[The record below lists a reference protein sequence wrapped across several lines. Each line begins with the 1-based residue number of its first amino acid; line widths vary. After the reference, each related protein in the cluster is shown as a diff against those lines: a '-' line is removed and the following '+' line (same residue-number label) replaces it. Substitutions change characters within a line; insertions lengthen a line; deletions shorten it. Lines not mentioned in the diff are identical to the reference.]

1 MTLAGHRAARVLMQG
16 AVGASCRCE
25 AEAGGPSINSNNS
38 GFTEYSPVLEMRAL
52 EELLKS
58 WRSNPD
64 ADATVAVCSFLG
76 GSKREELIREVGA
89 SAETWHAGDAAVMLA
104 VGRMYLEAEM
114 LQEAQTTLVA
124 AGKADARDP
133 RAFRYLGEVLLR
145 RGDALRADKV
155 LSRALQLG
163 AATDDV
169 ELWHERAV
177 LYSALQKRVGPEA
190 VAAEVAR
197 SMPRHVS
204 VPPGPASDPLPSFGL
219 EESTQP
225 RNQPP
230 PAAQVSRKPTL
241 VGLAEPA
248 PLPRFDSADALPARA
263 TEDSIRLSDSDLEET
278 SNPGRSLI
286 SAPIGGLPPP
296 PAAGSSDVAAQLANS
311 FLAPKGGK
319 PAAVPAKQNLK
330 STQLGGFQARPG
342 AAPAPS
348 AKAAPTVGRP
358 LTAAKSMAKQ
368 SAPPQFDDAVTVVTP
383 PPFMAQLMPQGVPSR
398 AARKHS
404 APPLVTPPP
413 FVAAA
418 PPPAP
423 PIRSVAPAN
432 LPPFGSEAETALP
445 FAATALPAPPPR
457 VPSAPPAPPRPA
469 HVLAALAGDPANPAP
484 AVVLD
489 HLARVGLYEP
499 GGGATPAW
507 EAPPR
512 QKSRGAAAILIATL
526 VIAAGGGGAYEYSR
540 RLKAARAIE
549 ADSLNAQ
556 VDKLLKTGNP
566 KDLKATDGRLTQAFE
581 LDSRSQRAGR
591 LWLQNRV
598 LNALLLA
605 GETRGIDA
613 AVYRGRQVGLPE
625 KALLVGK
632 VASFLVE
639 GDVAGGAAVLARS
652 DKDAGSDAYY
662 QLAAAAVLERAGDP
676 RGVER
681 YEAAV
686 QLAPDLAPAE
696 MLLARLLLL
705 ERGSDAAKPVIDS
718 LRKKKGDT
726 PSTRALSAL
735 AWVLSHDRPG
745 ELPSEAQLQ
754 PGDIELLPAPLA
766 AVPAM
771 VDAAKALNKQELAA
785 ASKAI
790 DSAINL
796 AMTPAL
802 AAGLGFLA
810 IEAGDEVVAR
820 KAALRALQFSGV
832 YPRARTLAARVAL
845 LGGRIDEAQKAIEG
859 LEPASA
865 DVAVVR
871 AVVAYESLES
881 ADLKSALE
889 ALGNSAVGPA
899 FSALDAAPGIINGSA
914 FPTPDK
920 LEQMAAPDKPWGELI
935 AVDAALETGN
945 LALAEKLLGKRSQET
960 LRPVHLRRLARLR
973 RLQGK
978 LDVALQASSAAA
990 EGGMALPLLLERVY
1004 ELLAK
1009 EDVAGAKQLAAK
1021 YPTLLGPLAGW
1032 VGVLTD
1038 TASKQAASAAVR
1050 LTKLDLPPDESPIA
1064 VRVLVARALMSGKD
1078 KRANAYV
1085 TALSKKLPKNPD
1097 VLAAASIE

>member
-1 MTLAGHRAARVLMQG
+1 
-16 AVGASCRCE
+16 
-25 AEAGGPSINSNNS
+25 
-38 GFTEYSPVLEMRAL
+38 MRAL

-76 GSKREELIREVGA
+76 SSKRDDLIREVGA

-104 VGRMYLEAEM
+104 VGRMYLEGNM
-114 LQEAQTTLVA
+114 LQEAQTALVA
-124 AGKADARDP
+124 AGKANASDP
-133 RAFRYLGEVLLR
+133 RPFRFLGEVLLR

-155 LSRALQLG
+155 LARALQLG
-163 AATDDV
+163 AASDEV

-204 VPPGPASDPLPSFGL
+204 VPPGPASDPLPAFGL
-219 EESTQP
+219 EESTKP
-225 RNQPP
+225 RNEAPR
-230 PAAQVSRKPTL
+230 PAVAVSRKPTL
-241 VGLAEPA
+241 LGLAEPA
-248 PLPRFDSADALPARA
+248 PLPRFESADPVTVRA
-263 TEDSIRLSDSDLEET
+263 SEDSIHLSDSDLEET
-278 SNPGRSLI
+278 SNPGRLRVN
-286 SAPIGGLPPP
+286 APPGGLPPP
-296 PAAGSSDVAAQLANS
+296 PASAATDVAAQLASS
-311 FLAPKGGK
+311 FLGPKAAK
-319 PAAVPAKQNLK
+319 PGAVPAKQNLK
-330 STQLGGFQARPG
+330 STQLGGFNAVPG
-342 AAPAPS
+342 AAPGPGTAKPAPAA
-348 AKAAPTVGRP
+348 AKPVAAAAKPAPAVGRP
-358 LTAAKSMAKQ
+358 LTAASKAPAAAKP
-368 SAPPQFDDAVTVVTP
+368 SGFRYDEDVTVVTP
-383 PPFMAQLMPQGVPSR
+383 PPFMAQLAPQASPSPPV
-398 AARKHS
+398 RKPS
-404 APPLVTPPP
+404 PPP
-413 FVAAA
+413 FAAPPAAAFVPPPTTAFAA
-418 PPPAP
+418 PPPPARSAAP
-423 PIRSVAPAN
+423 
-432 LPPFGSEAETALP
+432 LPSFGADAETALP
-445 FAATALPAPPPR
+445 FAATALPAAPSPA
-457 VPSAPPAPPRPA
+457 SAPPTRPA
-469 HVLAALAGDPANPAP
+469 HTFSNGGDPANPAP

-507 EAPPR
+507 EAAPR
-512 QKSRGAAAILIATL
+512 QKSRGAVAILVATVLIA
-526 VIAAGGGGAYEYSR
+526 AAGGGTYEYSR
-540 RLKAARAIE
+540 RQKAARAVE
-549 ADSLNAQ
+549 ADTLNTQ
-556 VDKLLKTGNP
+556 VDKLLKTGKP
-566 KDLKATDGRLTQAFE
+566 SDLKATDSRLTRAFE

-598 LNALLLA
+598 LNALLIA

-625 KALLVGK
+625 KELLVGK
-632 VASFLVE
+632 IASFLVE

-652 DKDAGSDAYY
+652 DKDAGTDPYY
-662 QLAAAAVLERAGDP
+662 QLAAAAVLERAGDA
-676 RGVER
+676 RALER

-686 QLAPDLAPAE
+686 QLLPDLVPAE
-696 MLLARLLLL
+696 MLLARLVLL
-705 ERGSDAAKPVIDS
+705 ERGADAAKPIIDS
-718 LRKKKGDT
+718 LRKKTGDT

-735 AWVLSHDRPG
+735 AWVVSPDRPD

-754 PGDIELLPAPLA
+754 PGDAEQLPAPLA

-771 VDAAKALNKQELAA
+771 VEAAKALNKQDLPA

-790 DSAINL
+790 DSAITL

-845 LGGRIDEAQKAIEG
+845 LGGRIDEAQKAIEE
-859 LEPASA
+859 LDPSSA

-871 AVVAYESLES
+871 AVVAYESLET

-889 ALGNSAVGPA
+889 NLGNSAVGPA
-899 FSALDAAPGIINGSA
+899 FSALDAAPGIITGTA

-920 LEQMAAPDKPWGELI
+920 LEAMAAPDKPWGELI

-945 LALAEKLLGKRSQET
+945 LPLADKLLSKRSLET

-978 LDVALQASSAAA
+978 LDESLRASAAAA

-1021 YPTLLGPLAGW
+1021 YPALLGPLSGW

-1038 TASKQAASAAVR
+1038 VASKQAASATVR
-1050 LTKLDLPPDESPIA
+1050 LTKLDLPPDESPIL

-1078 KRANAYV
+1078 KRAKPYLTV
-1085 TALSKKLPKNPD
+1085 LLKKLPKNPD
-1097 VLAAASIE
+1097 VLAAAAIE

>member
-1 MTLAGHRAARVLMQG
+1 
-16 AVGASCRCE
+16 
-25 AEAGGPSINSNNS
+25 
-38 GFTEYSPVLEMRAL
+38 MRAL
-52 EELLKS
+52 DELLQS

-76 GSKREELIREVGA
+76 GSRRDELIREVGA

-114 LQEAQTTLVA
+114 LQEAQTALVA

-133 RAFRYLGEVLLR
+133 RAFRFLGEVLLR

-155 LSRALQLG
+155 LQRAVQLG
-163 AATDDV
+163 ATSDDV

-204 VPPGPASDPLPSFGL
+204 VPPGPASDPLPAFGI
-219 EESTQP
+219 EESTKP
-225 RNQPP
+225 RNEPP
-230 PAAQVSRKPTL
+230 PARQVSRKPTL

-248 PLPRFDSADALPARA
+248 PLPRFDSSDPLPARA
-263 TEDSIRLSDSDLEET
+263 SEDSIRLSDSDLEDT
-278 SNPGRSLI
+278 SNPGRLQI
-286 SAPIGGLPPP
+286 KAPAGGLPPP
-296 PAAGSSDVAAQLANS
+296 PAAA
-311 FLAPKGGK
+311 K
-319 PAAVPAKQNLK
+319 PAALAAGAKPNLK
-330 STQLGGFQARPG
+330 STQLGGFQAG
-342 AAPAPS
+342 AAPA
-348 AKAAPTVGRP
+348 AAPGRAAAPVGVKPAVGRP
-358 LTAAKSMAKQ
+358 LVAAK
-368 SAPPQFDDAVTVVTP
+368 APPAAAKPLSEPPKFDDAVTVVTP
-383 PPFMAQLMPQGVPSR
+383 PPFAAQLMPQAKP
-398 AARKHS
+398 S
-404 APPLVTPPP
+404 APPPPVP
-413 FVAAA
+413 
-418 PPPAP
+418 PPPAAVALP
-423 PIRSVAPAN
+423 PPPVRSAAPAP
-432 LPPFGSEAETALP
+432 LPSFQDVPTALP
-445 FAATALPAPPPR
+445 FAATALPEPVAAPR
-457 VPSAPPAPPRPA
+457 VASTPPAPPRPA
-469 HVLAALAGDPANPAP
+469 HAFSQGGDPANPAP

-507 EAPPR
+507 ETPPK
-512 QKSRGAAAILIATL
+512 QKSRGAVAILIATVL
-526 VIAAGGGGAYEYSR
+526 VAAAGGGTFEYSR
-540 RLKAARAIE
+540 RLKAARALE

-566 KDLKATDGRLTQAFE
+566 KDLKGTDDKLTHSFE

-598 LNALLLA
+598 LNALLVA

-625 KALLVGK
+625 KELLVGK
-632 VASFLVE
+632 IASFLVE

-652 DKDAGSDAYY
+652 DKDAGTDAYY
-662 QLAAAAVLERAGDP
+662 QLAAAAVLERAGDA
-676 RGVER
+676 RGIER

-686 QLAPDLAPAE
+686 ALAPDLVPAE

-705 ERGSDAAKPVIDS
+705 ERGTEAAKPVIES
-718 LRKKKGDT
+718 LRKKTGDT

-735 AWVLSHDRPG
+735 GWVIAADRPE
-745 ELPSEAQLQ
+745 ELPPEAQLQ
-754 PGDIELLPAPLA
+754 PSDIALLPAPLA

-771 VDAAKALNKQELAA
+771 VDAAKALNKQDLAA

-790 DSAINL
+790 DSAITL

-802 AAGLGFLA
+802 ASGLGFLA

-859 LEPASA
+859 LDPSSA

-914 FPTPDK
+914 FPTADK
-920 LEQMAAPDKPWGELI
+920 LEPMAAPDKPWGELVAI
-935 AVDAALETGN
+935 DAALETGN
-945 LALAEKLLGKRSQET
+945 LVLADKLLSKRSVET

-978 LDVALQASSAAA
+978 LDEALRASAAAA
-990 EGGMALPLLLERVY
+990 EGGMALPLLVERVY

-1021 YPTLLGPLAGW
+1021 YQASLGPLSGW

-1038 TASKQAASAAVR
+1038 VAGKQAASATVR
-1050 LTKLDLPPDESPIA
+1050 LTKLDLPPDESPLL
-1064 VRVLVARALMSGKD
+1064 VRVLVARALVVAKD
-1078 KRANAYV
+1078 KRATPYLTVLA
-1085 TALSKKLPKNPD
+1085 KKFPKNPD
-1097 VLAAASIE
+1097 VLAAASAGG

>member
-1 MTLAGHRAARVLMQG
+1 
-16 AVGASCRCE
+16 
-25 AEAGGPSINSNNS
+25 
-38 GFTEYSPVLEMRAL
+38 MRAL
-52 EELLKS
+52 DELLKS

-64 ADATVAVCSFLG
+64 ADATIAVCSFLG
-76 GSKREELIREVGA
+76 SSKRDELIREVGA
-89 SAETWHAGDAAVMLA
+89 SAETWHAADAAVMLA
-104 VGRMYLEAEM
+104 VGRMYLEAGM
-114 LQEAQTTLVA
+114 LQEAQTSLVT

-133 RAFRYLGEVLLR
+133 RAFRFLGEVLLR

-163 AATDDV
+163 GAADEV

-197 SMPRHVS
+197 SMPRHQS

-219 EESTQP
+219 EESTKP
-225 RNQPP
+225 RHEPR
-230 PAAQVSRKPTL
+230 PAVQVSRKPTL

-248 PLPRFDSADALPARA
+248 PLPRFDSADPVTVRA
-263 TEDSIRLSDSDLEET
+263 SEDSIHLSDSDLEET
-278 SNPGRSLI
+278 SNPGRLRLN
-286 SAPIGGLPPP
+286 APSGGLPPP
-296 PAAGSSDVAAQLANS
+296 PATASSDVAAQLASS
-311 FLAPKGGK
+311 FLAPKAGK
-319 PAAVPAKQNLK
+319 TAPAAAAKPNLK
-330 STQLGGFQARPG
+330 ATQLGGFQAG
-342 AAPAPS
+342 AVSPAV
-348 AKAAPTVGRP
+348 AAGPKPAVGRP
-358 LTAAKSMAKQ
+358 LTAAKPVAAKA
-368 SAPPQFDDAVTVVTP
+368 SAPPAVTKPPAPLPQFDDAVTVVTP
-383 PPFMAQLMPQGVPSR
+383 PPFMAQLMPQNLMT
-398 AARKHS
+398 
-404 APPLVTPPP
+404 APPVRKPSPPP
-413 FVAAA
+413 FAL

-423 PIRSVAPAN
+423 APPAPVRSAAPAP
-432 LPPFGSEAETALP
+432 LPSFSHDAETALP
-445 FAATALPAPPPR
+445 FAATALPAPVAAPR
-457 VPSAPPAPPRPA
+457 VPSAPPRPA
-469 HVLAALAGDPANPAP
+469 HIFAQGGDPNNPVP
-484 AVVLD
+484 AVVLE

-512 QKSRGAAAILIATL
+512 QKSRGAIAILIATL
-526 VIAAGGGGAYEYSR
+526 VIGAAGGGTYEYTR
-540 RLKAARAIE
+540 RLKVARAIE
-549 ADSLNAQ
+549 ADTLNTQ
-556 VDKLLKTGNP
+556 VDKLLKSGKP
-566 KDLKATDGRLTQAFE
+566 SELKSTDARLTRAFE

-598 LNALLLA
+598 LNALLIA

-625 KALLVGK
+625 KELLVGK
-632 VASFLVE
+632 IASFLVE

-652 DKDAGSDAYY
+652 DKDASTDAYY

-676 RGVER
+676 RGLER
-681 YEAAV
+681 YQAAV

-705 ERGSDAAKPVIDS
+705 ERGSEAAKPIIES
-718 LRKKKGDT
+718 LRKKTGDT

-735 AWVLSHDRPG
+735 SWVISHDRPD
-745 ELPSEAQLQ
+745 ELPSDAQLQ
-754 PGDIELLPAPLA
+754 PGDAEQLPAPLA

-771 VDAAKALNKQELAA
+771 VEAAKALNKQDLAA

-790 DSAINL
+790 DSAITL

-802 AAGLGFLA
+802 ASGLGFLA
-810 IEAGDEVVAR
+810 IDAGDEVVAR

-859 LEPASA
+859 LDPASA

-889 ALGNSAVGPA
+889 NLSNSAVGPA
-899 FSALDAAPGIINGSA
+899 FSALDAAPGIINGLA
-914 FPTPDK
+914 FPTPAE
-920 LEQMAAPDKPWGELI
+920 LEQMAAPDKPWGELV

-945 LALAEKLLGKRSQET
+945 LVLADKLLSKRSLET

-978 LDVALQASSAAA
+978 LDESLRASAAAA
-990 EGGMALPLLLERVY
+990 EGGMALPLLLERIY

-1009 EDVAGAKQLAAK
+1009 EDVAAAKQLAAK
-1021 YPTLLGPLAGW
+1021 YPSLLGPLSGW

-1038 TASKQAASAAVR
+1038 VASKQAASATVR
-1050 LTKLDLPPDESPIA
+1050 LTKLDLPPDESPIL
-1064 VRVLVARALMSGKD
+1064 VRILVARALMSGKD
-1078 KRANAYV
+1078 KRAAPYL
-1085 TALSKKLPKNPD
+1085 TALLKKLPKNPD
-1097 VLAAASIE
+1097 VLAAASID

>member
-1 MTLAGHRAARVLMQG
+1 
-16 AVGASCRCE
+16 
-25 AEAGGPSINSNNS
+25 
-38 GFTEYSPVLEMRAL
+38 MRAL
-52 EELLKS
+52 DELLKS

-76 GSKREELIREVGA
+76 GSKRDDLIREVGA
-89 SAETWHAGDAAVMLA
+89 SAETWHAGSATVMLA
-104 VGRMYLEAEM
+104 VGRMYLEAQM

-133 RAFRYLGEVLLR
+133 RAFRFLGEVLLR

-155 LSRALQLG
+155 LARALQLG
-163 AATDDV
+163 AADDDV

-204 VPPGPASDPLPSFGL
+204 APPGPPSDPLPSFGH
-219 EESTQP
+219 EESTKP
-225 RNQPP
+225 RNPPP
-230 PAAQVSRKPTL
+230 PAVAVSRKPTL
-241 VGLAEPA
+241 LGLAEPA
-248 PLPRFDSADALPARA
+248 PLPRFDSSDPLPTRA
-263 TEDSIRLSDSDLEET
+263 SEESIRLSESDLEET
-278 SNPGRSLI
+278 SNPGRHRI
-286 SAPIGGLPPP
+286 NAPAGGLPPP
-296 PAAGSSDVAAQLANS
+296 AAA
-311 FLAPKGGK
+311 K
-319 PAAVPAKQNLK
+319 PNLK
-330 STQLGGFQARPG
+330 STQLGGFSPAPG
-342 AAPAPS
+342 AAPGPTTA
-348 AKAAPTVGRP
+348 AKPAVGRP
-358 LTAAKSMAKQ
+358 LSSVKAAPAAAKQPLPA
-368 SAPPQFDDAVTVVTP
+368 QFDEAVTVVTP
-383 PPFMAQLMPQGVPSR
+383 PPFLAQGAPSPSV
-398 AARKHS
+398 RKQS
-404 APPLVTPPP
+404 APPP
-413 FVAAA
+413 VAA
-418 PPPAP
+418 PLPPAP
-423 PIRSVAPAN
+423 FMAATPPAAPVRSAAPAP
-432 LPPFGSEAETALP
+432 LPSFANEAETALP
-445 FAATALPAPPPR
+445 FAATALPASPPQ
-457 VPSAPPAPPRPA
+457 VPLSAPAPARSDR
-469 HVLAALAGDPANPAP
+469 ALHGQGGDPSNPAP
-484 AVVLD
+484 AVVLE

-499 GGGATPAW
+499 GGGAAPAW
-507 EAPPR
+507 ETPPR
-512 QKSRGAAAILIATL
+512 QKSRGAVAILIATVL
-526 VIAAGGGGAYEYSR
+526 IGAAGGGTYEYSR
-540 RLKAARAIE
+540 RLKAARAAE
-549 ADSLNAQ
+549 ADTVNAQ
-556 VDKLLKTGNP
+556 VDKLLKTGSP
-566 KDLKATDGRLTQAFE
+566 SDLKSTDARLTHAFE

-598 LNALLLA
+598 LNALLVV

-625 KALLVGK
+625 KELLVGK
-632 VASFLVE
+632 IASFLVE

-652 DKDAGSDAYY
+652 DKDAGTDPYY
-662 QLAAAAVLERAGDP
+662 QLAAAAVLERAGDA
-676 RGVER
+676 RSLER

-686 QLAPDLAPAE
+686 QLAPDLVPAE

-705 ERGSDAAKPVIDS
+705 ERGADAAKPVIES
-718 LRKKKGDT
+718 LRKKTGDT
-726 PSTRALSAL
+726 PTTRALSAL
-735 AWVLSHDRPG
+735 SWVVSHDRPDD
-745 ELPSEAQLQ
+745 LPSEAQLQ
-754 PGDIELLPAPLA
+754 PADVTLLPAPLA

-771 VDAAKALNKQELAA
+771 VDAAKALSKQDLAG

-859 LEPASA
+859 LDAASA

-899 FSALDAAPGIINGSA
+899 FEALDAAPGVINGSA
-914 FPTPDK
+914 FPAADK
-920 LEQMAAPDKPWGELI
+920 LEPLAAPDKPWGELI
-935 AVDAALETGN
+935 AVDAAIETGN
-945 LALAEKLLGKRSQET
+945 LALADKLLGKRSVET

-978 LDVALQASSAAA
+978 LDEALRASAAAA

-1009 EDVAGAKQLAAK
+1009 EDVASAKQLAAK
-1021 YPTLLGPLAGW
+1021 YPALLGPLAGW

-1038 TASKQAASAAVR
+1038 VASKQAASATVR
-1050 LTKLDLPPDESPIA
+1050 LTKLDLPPDESSIA
-1064 VRVLVARALMSGKD
+1064 VRVLVARALVTGKD
-1078 KRANAYV
+1078 KRAAAYLG
-1085 TALSKKLPKNPD
+1085 ALTRKLPKNPD
-1097 VLAAASIE
+1097 VLAAATAQ

>member
-1 MTLAGHRAARVLMQG
+1 
-16 AVGASCRCE
+16 
-25 AEAGGPSINSNNS
+25 
-38 GFTEYSPVLEMRAL
+38 MRAL
-52 EELLKS
+52 DELLQS

-76 GSKREELIREVGA
+76 GSKRDELVREVGA

-114 LQEAQTTLVA
+114 LQEAQTALVA

-133 RAFRYLGEVLLR
+133 RPFRFLGEVLLR

-155 LSRALQLG
+155 LARAVQLG

-204 VPPGPASDPLPSFGL
+204 VPPGPASDPLPSFGI
-219 EESTQP
+219 EESTKP
-225 RNQPP
+225 RNEP
-230 PAAQVSRKPTL
+230 PARQVSRKPTL
-241 VGLAEPA
+241 VGLAEAA
-248 PLPRFDSADALPARA
+248 PLPRFDSADPLPARA
-263 TEDSIRLSDSDLEET
+263 SEDSIRLSDSDLEDT
-278 SNPGRSLI
+278 SNPGRLQL
-286 SAPIGGLPPP
+286 SAPRGGLAPP
-296 PAAGSSDVAAQLANS
+296 PAAASSDVAAQLSSS
-311 FLAPKGGK
+311 FLPPKAGK
-319 PAAVPAKQNLK
+319 PAPAAAAAKPNLK
-330 STQLGGFQARPG
+330 STQLGGFQAGAASGARA
-342 AAPAPS
+342 AAPAP
-348 AKAAPTVGRP
+348 AAVKPAVGRP
-358 LTAAKSMAKQ
+358 LTAAKAPPPATVKAQ
-368 SAPPQFDDAVTVVTP
+368 SAPPKFDDAVTVVTP
-383 PPFMAQLMPQGVPSR
+383 PPFAAQLMPLAKP
-398 AARKHS
+398 S
-404 APPLVTPPP
+404 APAPALPPP
-413 FVAAA
+413 PVVA
-418 PPPAP
+418 PMPAP
-423 PIRSVAPAN
+423 PVRSAAPAP
-432 LPPFGSEAETALP
+432 LPSFQDVPTALP
-445 FAATALPAPPPR
+445 FAATALPDPVPPPR
-457 VPSAPPAPPRPA
+457 EPSTPAAPPRPA
-469 HVLAALAGDPANPAP
+469 FTQGGDPANPAP

-507 EAPPR
+507 EAPPK
-512 QKSRGAAAILIATL
+512 QKSRGAAAILIATVL
-526 VIAAGGGGAYEYSR
+526 IAAAGGGTFEYSR
-540 RLKAARAIE
+540 RLKAARALE

-566 KDLKATDGRLTQAFE
+566 RDLKATDDRLTHSFE

-598 LNALLLA
+598 LNALLIA

-625 KALLVGK
+625 KELLVGK
-632 VASFLVE
+632 IASFLVE

-652 DKDAGSDAYY
+652 DKDAGTDAYY
-662 QLAAAAVLERAGDP
+662 QLAAAAVLERAGDA
-676 RGVER
+676 RGIER

-686 QLAPDLAPAE
+686 ALAPDLAPAE

-705 ERGSDAAKPVIDS
+705 ERGSQAAKPVIES
-718 LRKKKGDT
+718 LRKKTGDT

-735 AWVLSHDRPG
+735 SWVIASDRPE
-745 ELPSEAQLQ
+745 ELPPEAQLQ
-754 PGDIELLPAPLA
+754 PADIALLPAPLA

-771 VDAAKALNKQELAA
+771 VDAARALNKQDLAA

-790 DSAINL
+790 DSAITL

-802 AAGLGFLA
+802 ASGLGFLA

-859 LEPASA
+859 LDAASA

-871 AVVAYESLES
+871 AVVAYESLEI
-881 ADLKSALE
+881 ADLKGALE

-920 LEQMAAPDKPWGELI
+920 LEPMAAPDKPWGELVAI
-935 AVDAALETGN
+935 DAALETGN
-945 LALAEKLLGKRSQET
+945 LVLADKLLSKRSVET

-978 LDVALQASSAAA
+978 LDEALRASAAAA

-1021 YPTLLGPLAGW
+1021 YQASLGPLSGW

-1038 TASKQAASAAVR
+1038 VASKQAASATVR
-1050 LTKLDLPPDESPIA
+1050 LTKLDLPPDESPIL
-1064 VRVLVARALMSGKD
+1064 VRVLVARALVVAKD
-1078 KRANAYV
+1078 KRATPYL
-1085 TALSKKLPKNPD
+1085 TALIKKLPKNPD
-1097 VLAAASIE
+1097 VLAAATAGG

>member
-1 MTLAGHRAARVLMQG
+1 
-16 AVGASCRCE
+16 
-25 AEAGGPSINSNNS
+25 
-38 GFTEYSPVLEMRAL
+38 MRAL

-76 GSKREELIREVGA
+76 SSKREELIREVGA

-133 RAFRYLGEVLLR
+133 RAFRFLGEVLLR

-155 LSRALQLG
+155 LARALQLG
-163 AATDDV
+163 SANDEV

-204 VPPGPASDPLPSFGL
+204 VPPGPGSDPLPSFGL
-219 EESTQP
+219 EESTKP
-225 RNQPP
+225 RNEPP
-230 PAAQVSRKPTL
+230 PAVAVSRKPTL

-248 PLPRFDSADALPARA
+248 PLPRFDSADPVTVRGS
-263 TEDSIRLSDSDLEET
+263 EESIRLSDSDLEET
-278 SNPGRSLI
+278 SNPGRLRI
-286 SAPIGGLPPP
+286 DAPSGGLPPP
-296 PAAGSSDVAAQLANS
+296 PATASSDVAAQLANS
-311 FLAPKGGK
+311 FLAPKAGK

-342 AAPAPS
+342 AAPGPAT
-348 AKAAPTVGRP
+348 AAAVRPAVGRP
-358 LTAAKSMAKQ
+358 LTAAKAAPAAKQ
-368 SAPPQFDDAVTVVTP
+368 SPLPQFDDAVTVVTP
-383 PPFMAQLMPQGVPSR
+383 PPFMAQLMPQTSPNPVRKPS
-398 AARKHS
+398 
-404 APPLVTPPP
+404 PPP
-413 FVAAA
+413 FAA
-418 PPPAP
+418 PPPA
-423 PIRSVAPAN
+423 A
-432 LPPFGSEAETALP
+432 LPPPTTAFAAPPPPAPVRSAAPLPSFGADAETALP
-445 FAATALPAPPPR
+445 FAATALPSAPPR

-469 HVLAALAGDPANPAP
+469 HVLLAQSGDPANPVP
-484 AVVLD
+484 AVVLE

-499 GGGATPAW
+499 GGGAAPAW
-507 EAPPR
+507 ETPPR
-512 QKSRGAAAILIATL
+512 QKSRGAIAILIATL
-526 VIAAGGGGAYEYSR
+526 LIGAAGGGTYEYSR

-549 ADSLNAQ
+549 ADTLNAQ
-556 VDKLLKTGNP
+556 VDKLLKTGSPN
-566 KDLKATDGRLTQAFE
+566 DLKATDSRLTHSFE

-598 LNALLLA
+598 LNALLIA

-625 KALLVGK
+625 KELLVGK
-632 VASFLVE
+632 IASFLVE

-652 DKDAGSDAYY
+652 DKDAGTDPYY
-662 QLAAAAVLERAGDP
+662 QLAAAAVLERAGDS
-676 RGVER
+676 RGLER

-705 ERGSDAAKPVIDS
+705 ERGADAAKPVIDS
-718 LRKKKGDT
+718 LRKKTGDT

-735 AWVLSHDRPG
+735 SWVVSHDRPD

-754 PGDIELLPAPLA
+754 ATDIALLPAPLA

-771 VDAAKALNKQELAA
+771 VEAAKALNKQDLAA

-790 DSAINL
+790 DSAITL

-845 LGGRIDEAQKAIEG
+845 LGGRIDEAQKAIEE
-859 LEPASA
+859 LDSASA

-899 FSALDAAPGIINGSA
+899 FLALDAAPGVINGSA

-920 LEQMAAPDKPWGELI
+920 LEQMAAPDKPWGELV
-935 AVDAALETGN
+935 AVDAAIETGN
-945 LALAEKLLGKRSQET
+945 LALADKLLGKRSVET

-978 LDVALQASSAAA
+978 LDEALRASAAAA
-990 EGGMALPLLLERVY
+990 EGGIALPLLLERIY

-1009 EDVAGAKQLAAK
+1009 EDVAGAKQLAGK
-1021 YPTLLGPLAGW
+1021 YPSLLGPLAGW

-1038 TASKQAASAAVR
+1038 VASKQAASATVR
-1050 LTKLDLPPDESPIA
+1050 LTKLDLPPDESSIA
-1064 VRVLVARALMSGKD
+1064 VRVLVARALVTGKD
-1078 KRANAYV
+1078 KRATPYL

-1097 VLAAASIE
+1097 VLAAASIQ